1 MSVNK
6 RTGFVAY
13 LVPELC
19 LMTGLTD
26 IMKDDFKV
34 MRDIKREVLT
44 DAPVKVKECQKLF
57 SILDSNQ
64 RTADVMKEFDFQFIK
79 NPLKVKAVKYE
90 AGNYVMGKSE
100 ASNQIIK
107 FDIESNGR
115 DLEKKVQ
122 NKMFEQPPISKWG
135 IFY

>member
-26 IMKDDFKV
+26 MMKDDFKV

-44 DAPVKVKECQKLF
+44 DAPVKVKEC
-57 SILDSNQ
+57 
-64 RTADVMKEFDFQFIK
+64 
-79 NPLKVKAVKYE
+79 
-90 AGNYVMGKSE
+90 
-100 ASNQIIK
+100 
-107 FDIESNGR
+107 
-115 DLEKKVQ
+115 
-122 NKMFEQPPISKWG
+122 
-135 IFY
+135 